1 MTAAEAFER
10 MPLEKGHLEE
20 DGTCR
25 DSYTGTEEVVTA
37 VCLKEQAGV
46 VAEPAIDSQGREEV
60 SLYEIWD
67 ILSYNRTDQGE
78 W

>member
-1 MTAAEAFER
+1 M
-10 MPLEKGHLEE
+10 
-20 DGTCR
+20 
-25 DSYTGTEEVVTA
+25 S
-37 VCLKEQAGV
+37 KEQAGV

-67 ILSYNRTDQGE
+67 ILSYNRTDHGE